1 MRVELSNL
9 LFQRF
14 VFAKTYGQCCS
25 QGNALRIEER
35 ADDHR
40 EGKFVRAI
48 GVLQRVEI
56 FHVHVDPFS
65 RLDVGDALGED
76 VGPRGGVF
84 RGTDGLTAE
93 FGDGRI
99 VDTPLAES
107 SIVGI
112 GIGLGILFAPMS
124 GEETRENL
132 TQRASDLAD
141 SARDLANQGRDKVR
155 TTVSAIRGQADR
167 FTGTAQ
173 EATGTET
180 RNL

>member
-1 MRVELSNL
+1 VELCGNL
-9 LFQRF
+9 RGESASLLAGGTQFWLP
-14 VFAKTYGQCCS
+14 
-25 QGNALRIEER
+25 NPP
-35 ADDHR
+35 
-40 EGKFVRAI
+40 
-48 GVLQRVEI
+48 GVLSMKS
-56 FHVHVDPFS
+56 F
-65 RLDVGDALGED
+65 LA
-76 VGPRGGVF
+76 
-84 RGTDGLTAE
+84 GL
-93 FGDGRI
+93 
-99 VDTPLAES
+99 
-107 SIVGI
+107 GI

-167 FTGTAQ
+167 FASNVQ

>member
-1 MRVELSNL
+1 VNPQSLLAGGASILAAKFTRSLSMKSFL
-9 LFQRF
+9 
-14 VFAKTYGQCCS
+14 A
-25 QGNALRIEER
+25 
-35 ADDHR
+35 
-40 EGKFVRAI
+40 
-48 GVLQRVEI
+48 
-56 FHVHVDPFS
+56 
-65 RLDVGDALGED
+65 
-76 VGPRGGVF
+76 
-84 RGTDGLTAE
+84 GL
-93 FGDGRI
+93 
-99 VDTPLAES
+99 
-107 SIVGI
+107 GI

-167 FTGTAQ
+167 FATNVQ